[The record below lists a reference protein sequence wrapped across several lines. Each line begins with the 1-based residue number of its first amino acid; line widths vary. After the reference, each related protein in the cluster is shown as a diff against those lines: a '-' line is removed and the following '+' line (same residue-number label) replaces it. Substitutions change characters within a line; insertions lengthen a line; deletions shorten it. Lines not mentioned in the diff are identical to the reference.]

1 MSIINGRDFIERLNK
16 MENEI
21 WFDGEK
27 IKGKIS
33 EHPAFK
39 GTLKSKASLYD
50 LQNSQDIKN
59 EMTFLLPENQN
70 TIGLSYL
77 QPKTKEDLK
86 RRRKMI
92 EHWAR
97 HTHGMMGRSPD
108 YMNTV
113 VMSFASSTA
122 YILKGKENCFPEN
135 IQSVFENAR
144 ENDLTFT
151 HTFITPQVNRSESY
165 FENTKEPISAK
176 VIERNEK
183 GIVIKGARLLAT

>member
-16 MENEI
+16 MKNEI

-39 GTLKSKASLYD
+39 GILKSKASLYD
-50 LQNSQDIKN
+50 LQNTHDLKE
-59 EMTFLLPENQN
+59 EMTFFSPEKEDP
-70 TIGLSYL
+70 IGLSYL

-113 VMSFASSTA
+113 VMSFASS
-122 YILKGKENCFPEN
+122 CFPFKRIEK
-135 IQSVFENAR
+135 IVFLKIFN
-144 ENDLTFT
+144 
-151 HTFITPQVNRSESY
+151 PY
-165 FENTKEPISAK
+165 M
-176 VIERNEK
+176 K
-183 GIVIKGARLLAT
+183 GLWNKTSRLHIHLLLPK